1 MDLFALQRTD
11 HLHDFQ
17 IVHECGLKRMLV
29 VLMLA
34 LALSKTGSNI
44 VIVALDIDNRA
55 ARRRHGELYI

>member
-17 IVHECGLKRMLV
+17 IVHECGVKRMLAV
-29 VLMLA
+29 LVLM

-44 VIVALDIDNRA
+44 VIVTLDLYNRA
-55 ARRRHGELYI
+55 ARRRQGEL